1 MTIRNDIFELL
12 VTLFEAFVILR
23 FNFSF
28 HHFNYRKGKAKIT
41 YICCSVGFAAIVV
54 LFNSITGFEGFLGI
68 VYIIYL
74 IIVSVI
80 FLEGGIFG
88 KLFSSALSILI
99 ILCVTVIV
107 SNLFSAV
114 FNEEIYS
121 LYTTGSMSRIICV
134 ILVQALNFA
143 IYDMILKVT
152 KKGAV
157 SMNAKEWI
165 LILSVFGIS
174 FSAIMLIHSTILSG
188 QLNMVQGISLLIAE
202 ICLIFINIVCFYMT
216 YELSKYHSETET
228 LKITQQRYD
237 LSVQYAETVKQ
248 QYNEMRMIRH
258 DMRQNY
264 AVLEGLLSDNRI
276 ESSLEYV
283 RSRMNALA
291 TSEILIDVGN
301 DRVNSIINSKL
312 TLAKSKGIEIIC
324 SSRGNFVGIDD
335 SDLCI
340 LLGNMLDN
348 AIDSCI
354 CSEHRYIELKLVSDN
369 DKTRILVSNTA
380 NSDAI
385 ENIRRDRTTKPDSD
399 AHGFGLR
406 SIRYIARKYAGA
418 VNYSKEGNSIICQVI
433 MYK

>member
-1 MTIRNDIFELL
+1 M
-12 VTLFEAFVILR
+12 
-23 FNFSF
+23 
-28 HHFNYRKGKAKIT
+28 
-41 YICCSVGFAAIVV
+41 
-54 LFNSITGFEGFLGI
+54 
-68 VYIIYL
+68 
-74 IIVSVI
+74 
-80 FLEGGIFG
+80 
-88 KLFSSALSILI
+88 
-99 ILCVTVIV
+99 
-107 SNLFSAV
+107 
-114 FNEEIYS
+114 
-121 LYTTGSMSRIICV
+121 